1 MKPRYHLLL
10 SLKCYSWFGN
20 PISKGGTR
28 WWFKDC
34 LASPEPQKSRNL
46 SIFVSLRC
54 WDTTQVFGPPARVSG
69 LLPESLNDSWVFVC
83 MTRIYIHLQ
92 YKYLATLPK
101 IIITLL
107 PHFIVA
113 LNLRTSFYP
122 LTILHQLSIHIDLL
136 CNNLIP
142 MLHAKIASCSC
153 GISSHQI

>member
-1 MKPRYHLLL
+1 
-10 SLKCYSWFGN
+10 
-20 PISKGGTR
+20 
-28 WWFKDC
+28 
-34 LASPEPQKSRNL
+34 
-46 SIFVSLRC
+46 
-54 WDTTQVFGPPARVSG
+54 
-69 LLPESLNDSWVFVC
+69 